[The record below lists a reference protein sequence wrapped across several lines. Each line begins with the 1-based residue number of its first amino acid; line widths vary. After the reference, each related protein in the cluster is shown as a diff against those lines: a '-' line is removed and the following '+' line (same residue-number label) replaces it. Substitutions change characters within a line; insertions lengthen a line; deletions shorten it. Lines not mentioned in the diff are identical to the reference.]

1 MRKCRIL
8 IVFLALLIAAGA
20 LLGADAVTLFE
31 GTGTA
36 EDPYLIQS
44 VPDLVALSLIVNRG
58 TSFSGLYFLQTCDL
72 DLTGVRMAP
81 IGRIDSETGFA
92 GFYDG
97 GGHLV
102 RGFTMR
108 HTDGAALFGLLSG
121 TVSNLGLENCDIT
134 ADYRASA
141 LVFKGVEKKGRLVNC
156 YATGSVRAIEA
167 GGLTYDFRYCDISSS
182 WFSGDLEGE
191 LTGGLFVGGKPSKL
205 DVAYADS
212 SSGFGAVRAS
222 EPGYMTSAA
231 FVDELNESGK
241 RFLNGTRTSVY
252 PHRWQLTDGRA
263 VLTENKIDR
272 AEAFMGMLP
281 TTVRT
286 YVNEVFVGLTAL
298 VFLVGAA
305 IVVGSKAAGSKKGDF
320 TILGTAWLI
329 GAVVFFLEGQ
339 FGDVLFM
346 RSKEWVWE
354 EGWLALEGLVVASFV
369 TYRIRRKDMQG
380 GRLEDG
386 VNTGRLFLAMLAVC
400 LVFTG
405 IALILW
411 GRRSLGSLFY
421 PERKL
426 CMESFANQLIANRT
440 KQPIGFSNYGPLGWA
455 LVRILTFA
463 IPGDM
468 FRLHDATELIAAMGR
483 TKLVMALLW
492 AGGTGLFAYGV
503 YQAVKGI
510 KRSRKET
517 VMLTVLLTASAPV
530 LASLGDCNMSLYGA
544 AFVLLSINQG
554 RLKRPLLL
562 AIAVGFHPLCA
573 LFGLLLISE
582 KRFGQFLVWALC
594 SGLGLTLPVVIRFGK
609 DGLAAYAGAY
619 FSRCIGGHVMV
630 LDSLTRSHTVSFSG
644 SLNTLMELITNN
656 PVTPVIP
663 LCDKLGFAICALLL
677 CAALVSRGWKRV
689 LCISLLVCGLSR
701 GDTPVVI
708 AFMSVALVYFLKEG
722 DDSGAVDRIVYL
734 IVFLAMFANF
744 PVGNVNKAVGLQLWR
759 LEDMGHL
766 TLGTLIKEVALL
778 TAALYTIV
786 SCGRGLILP
795 GKTNRNVRQ
804 DQVAI

>member
-8 IVFLALLIAAGA
+8 IVFLALLIAASA

-92 GFYDG
+92 GLYDG
-97 GGHLV
+97 GGHRI

-121 TVSNLGLENCDIT
+121 TIINLGLDNCDIT

-141 LVFKGVEKKGRLVNC
+141 LVFKGVENRGRVFNC

-167 GGLTYDFRYCDISSS
+167 GGLTYDFRNCDIYSS
-182 WFSGDLEGE
+182 WFSGNLEGE
-191 LTGGLFVGGKPSKL
+191 TTGGLFVGGKPLHFSGG
-205 DVAYADS
+205 YANY
-212 SSGFGAVRAS
+212 SSGFDTIQAA
-222 EPGYMTSAA
+222 EPEYMVSIDFAN
-231 FVDELNESGK
+231 ELNEVGQKYLAGTSSLLVPCWW
-241 RFLNGTRTSVY
+241 RLENGRVV
-252 PHRWQLTDGRA
+252 LTDKRH
-263 VLTENKIDR
+263 NK
-272 AEAFMGMLP
+272 AESITHFFSADLEKQI
-281 TTVRT
+281 
-286 YVNEVFVGLTAL
+286 NELFVSLTAL
-298 VFLVGAA
+298 IALVGVA
-305 IVVGSKAAGSKKGDF
+305 ILVGSRAAGSKKGDF

-329 GAVVFFLEGQ
+329 GTVIFVLGGL

-346 RSKEWVWE
+346 RTKAWVWE

-369 TYRIRRKDMQG
+369 IYRIRRKDMQG

-411 GRRSLGSLFY
+411 GKRSLGSLFY

-426 CMESFANQLIANRT
+426 YMESFADQLIANRT

-492 AGGTGLFAYGV
+492 AGGTGLFACGV

-517 VMLTVLLTASAPV
+517 VMLTVLLTVSAPV

-594 SGLGLTLPVVIRFGK
+594 SGLGLILPVVIRFGK
-609 DGLAAYAGAY
+609 DGLALYAGAY
-619 FSRCIGGHVMV
+619 FSRCIGGHVMD
-630 LDSLTRSHTVSFSG
+630 LDSLMRSHTVSFSG

-663 LCDKLGFAICALLL
+663 LCDKLGFAICALLV
-677 CAALVSRGWKRV
+677 CAALVSGRWKRV

-708 AFMSVALVYFLKEG
+708 AFMSVALVYFLKES

-744 PVGNVNKAVGLQLWR
+744 PVGNVEKVLGLRLWR

-766 TLGTLIKEVALL
+766 TMGTLIKGIVVLGSS
-778 TAALYTIV
+778 LYTLVKCMVVDLYKMKRIAV
-786 SCGRGLILP
+786 D
-795 GKTNRNVRQ
+795 NVECEKQ
-804 DQVAI
+804 